1 MPTDAILH
9 EVATETNMPLTAT
22 IDSPR
27 GFSTS
32 AWQALERAA
41 VKRRSAATVL
51 RLLTRLALPLVPSA
65 SEQRLQASLPRV
77 PVPESESAD
86 RPVAIGAPFEQWA
99 ALTDAYAE
107 QFLRMQRG
115 DPRARDEAMRLS
127 REMLRMNEKMNCMG

>member
-1 MPTDAILH
+1 MNFVT
-9 EVATETNMPLTAT
+9 
-22 IDSPR
+22 SSQSQ

-51 RLLTRLALPLVPSA
+51 KLLNRLVQSGLASRRGVATDLTCTLPPRSNCETLVP
-65 SEQRLQASLPRV
+65 V
-77 PVPESESAD
+77 ID
-86 RPVAIGAPFEQWA
+86 APFEQWA

-115 DPRARDEAMRLS
+115 EKRARDKAMSLS
-127 REMLRMNEKMNCMG
+127 QEMLRMGESMKCTT

>member
-1 MPTDAILH
+1 MTHTSILDA
-9 EVATETNMPLTAT
+9 
-22 IDSPR
+22 PR

-51 RLLTRLALPLVPSA
+51 RLLTRLAQPLVPTA
-65 SEQRLQASLPRV
+65 SERTLQASLPRL
-77 PVPESESAD
+77 PVLETTERSMS
-86 RPVAIGAPFEQWA
+86 IGAPFEQWA

-127 REMLRMNEKMNCMG
+127 REMLRMNEEMSCMG